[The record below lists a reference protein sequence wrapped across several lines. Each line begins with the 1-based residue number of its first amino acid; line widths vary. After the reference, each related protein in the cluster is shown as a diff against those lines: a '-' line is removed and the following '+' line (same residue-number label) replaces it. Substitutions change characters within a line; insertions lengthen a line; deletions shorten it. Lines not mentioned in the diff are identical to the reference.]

1 MSLYFILLTAENID
15 FCLTNPDYAIRLA
28 LVVLDLVIHMR
39 SGFPDGS
46 VDEESTRD
54 TRTAG
59 NVDSVP
65 GLGRSSGE
73 GNGNRL

>member
-39 SGFPDGS
+39 SGFPDG
-46 VDEESTRD
+46 
-54 TRTAG
+54 
-59 NVDSVP
+59 
-65 GLGRSSGE
+65 
-73 GNGNRL
+73 